1 MEATIRKEELYFM
14 SETGKRIYTIEDI
27 EALPEG
33 QRAELLDGEMYMLAC
48 PTTTHQLLL
57 IWLNSEIFRKIRE
70 KGGLC
75 KAIPAPFAVYLK
87 NDNINYVEPDI
98 TVLCDM
104 DKLDQK
110 GCHGAPDW
118 IIEIISP
125 SSKKLDYYLKLNAY
139 QDAGVREYWVID
151 PEKKAIVVY
160 DLDNDEPPFVY
171 HFEDKVPV
179 GIFEDVVIDF
189 SQMKDYYYEP

>member
-1 MEATIRKEELYFM
+1 MEVAIRKEELYFM
-14 SETGKRIYTIEDI
+14 SEKGKRIYTIEDI

-70 KGGLC
+70 KSGVC

-87 NDNINYVEPDI
+87 NDNVNYVESDI

-104 DKLDQK
+104 EKLDQK

-125 SSKKLDYYLKLNAY
+125 SSKKKDYYLKLNAY

-160 DLDNDEPPFVY
+160 DLEKNEPPVVY
-171 HFEDKVPV
+171 HFEDAVPV
-179 GIFEDVVIDF
+179 GVFEDVVIDF